1 MEMQVICGNVA
12 LLQYGLYSSFMSCF
26 VYIFLGSCKDIT
38 IGPTAIMGIM
48 TNPFVVQNNPD
59 FAVLLCFLVG
69 CVMVLVGSLRLGKS
83 TRPKRK
89 FYLFCAI

>member
-1 MEMQVICGNVA
+1 MEIHVISGCAA

-48 TNPFVVQNNPD
+48 TNPFVVQNDNPD
-59 FAVLLCFLVG
+59 FAVLLCFLMG
-69 CVMVLVGSLRLGKS
+69 CVIVLVGLLRLGKS
-83 TRPKRK
+83 TK
-89 FYLFCAI
+89 LISE